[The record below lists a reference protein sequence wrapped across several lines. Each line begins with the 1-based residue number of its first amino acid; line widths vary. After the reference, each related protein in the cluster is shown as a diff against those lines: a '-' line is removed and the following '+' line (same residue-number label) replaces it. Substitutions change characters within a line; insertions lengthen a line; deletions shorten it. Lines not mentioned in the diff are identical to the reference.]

1 MPQTPTVSE
10 QERGMRRTEFQT
22 FTDEP
27 SEVVDEVRRVDAIE
41 AMMLRRGIAA
51 RGDIVAEREWQ
62 EHLNSEEL
70 VQIFAGEL
78 TDEPEVHAKY
88 FAPTDSML
96 VVIHRR
102 TPKGRA
108 VRVKR
113 SAFAHTNLRPS
124 FSGWPNMNLSRREK
138 CFDVDARPLHRLE
151 HTVHC
156 IYPGNKS
163 IIRAYNFSQKRRAWC
178 TAYKD
183 GHLIGMR
190 AASAMSGGAR
200 GRFKANVLMCFD
212 DDSCLRVSE
221 GPPNARKP
229 DGHGT
234 VIVTNTCTSGL
245 IVEHCSDGSVRQT
258 FNASYR
264 QMQSETKDELSR
276 VIVGAGTVVRTL
288 ANGDQEILYANGNV
302 ARRAKATP
310 SVDSGPESAKK
321 RGKKAPAVEIPWIMH
336 SFQNGGQRF
345 EKRAGVVDLST
356 VNTVG
361 LTAYTDAESGERIQS
376 MAASGA
382 TIVSRDDGSTLVIHH
397 DGTRILS
404 YTTEGSREVI
414 VERNGYATV
423 LIYAN
428 AEKNARLHS
437 SGCRVDISHGG
448 RRKRSSSVLPDGT
461 QIDVMYDSRITAT
474 VNGVVRIVKSD
485 GTTVM
490 ARDDGT
496 VSTRHRTWHSSTER
510 INGL

>member
-1 MPQTPTVSE
+1 MERGGEETPQTPTVSE

-178 TAYKD
+178 TAYKTAPHWD
-183 GHLIGMR
+183 
-190 AASAMSGGAR
+190 ASGICNV
-200 GRFKANVLMCFD
+200 GRCQGQIQANVLMQA
-212 DDSCLRVSE
+212 LTTTR
-221 GPPNARKP
+221 A
-229 DGHGT
+229 
-234 VIVTNTCTSGL
+234 SG
-245 IVEHCSDGSVRQT
+245 
-258 FNASYR
+258 
-264 QMQSETKDELSR
+264 
-276 VIVGAGTVVRTL
+276 
-288 ANGDQEILYANGNV
+288 
-302 ARRAKATP
+302 
-310 SVDSGPESAKK
+310 K
-321 RGKKAPAVEIPWIMH
+321 RGP
-336 SFQNGGQRF
+336 S
-345 EKRAGVVDLST
+345 
-356 VNTVG
+356 
-361 LTAYTDAESGERIQS
+361 
-376 MAASGA
+376 
-382 TIVSRDDGSTLVIHH
+382 
-397 DGTRILS
+397 
-404 YTTEGSREVI
+404 
-414 VERNGYATV
+414 
-423 LIYAN
+423 
-428 AEKNARLHS
+428 
-437 SGCRVDISHGG
+437 
-448 RRKRSSSVLPDGT
+448 
-461 QIDVMYDSRITAT
+461 
-474 VNGVVRIVKSD
+474 
-485 GTTVM
+485 
-490 ARDDGT
+490 
-496 VSTRHRTWHSSTER
+496 
-510 INGL
+510 